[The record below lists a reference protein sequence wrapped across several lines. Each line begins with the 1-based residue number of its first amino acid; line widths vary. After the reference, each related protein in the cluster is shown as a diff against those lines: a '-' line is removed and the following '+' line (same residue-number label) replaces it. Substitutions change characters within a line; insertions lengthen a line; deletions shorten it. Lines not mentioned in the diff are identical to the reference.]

1 MLFRPTISITII
13 CDKIVSFLNLR
24 GHHIPIVLKKYMWR
38 LWSHQNKLKRQQI
51 CSSNT
56 EGFYLMLYFHVI
68 NLFFK
73 CPAILGCLFGIIHF
87 RVLWRTNFLCKHLS
101 RESCTILYIKQSY
114 YTDEMFTIRSLYKIW
129 NVYEYQRKLQK
140 EQKFRWCLHEL
151 LILKR

>member
-1 MLFRPTISITII
+1 MIKFIRRYTVSLIIVCYKIISFHKLWGY
-13 CDKIVSFLNLR
+13 CMPF
-24 GHHIPIVLKKYMWR
+24 VLKKYMCR

-87 RVLWRTNFLCKHLS
+87 GVLWRTNFLCKHLS

-129 NVYEYQRKLQK
+129 NVYEYQRKL
-140 EQKFRWCLHEL
+140 
-151 LILKR
+151 